1 MNLPTH
7 HRLLTRIRTDT
18 TTARTRQSAHPLTTP
33 LYPPIHVYNSKDKT
47 IHPHAHHLLYP
58 PCTYTTHSKDKIVPR
73 TEMEKRM
80 GEALSNK
87 NWGASSTLMNQI
99 SADTFD

>member
-1 MNLPTH
+1 MGLLPAVSSACFSVGPDRTVQSN
-7 HRLLTRIRTDT
+7 RIPPLTNASPNHPPT
-18 TTARTRQSAHPLTTP
+18 TTTT
-33 LYPPIHVYNSKDKT
+33 N
-47 IHPHAHHLLYP
+47 PH
-58 PCTYTTHSKDKIVPR
+58 TTDSKDKIVPR

>member
-1 MNLPTH
+1 MNLNFNNIN
-7 HRLLTRIRTDT
+7 LSSL
-18 TTARTRQSAHPLTTP
+18 
-33 LYPPIHVYNSKDKT
+33 KDMVDEAKNQ
-47 IHPHAHHLLYP
+47 
-58 PCTYTTHSKDKIVPR
+58 IVPR

-99 SADTFD
+99 ASDTYDYEK

>member
-1 MNLPTH
+1 MVDEAKN
-7 HRLLTRIRTDT
+7 
-18 TTARTRQSAHPLTTP
+18 Q
-33 LYPPIHVYNSKDKT
+33 
-47 IHPHAHHLLYP
+47 
-58 PCTYTTHSKDKIVPR
+58 IVPR

-99 SADTFD
+99 ASDTYDYEK